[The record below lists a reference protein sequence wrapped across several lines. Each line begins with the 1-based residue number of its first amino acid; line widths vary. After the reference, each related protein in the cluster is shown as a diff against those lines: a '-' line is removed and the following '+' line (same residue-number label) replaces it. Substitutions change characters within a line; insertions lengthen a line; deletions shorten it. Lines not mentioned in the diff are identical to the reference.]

1 MDALPLLAV
10 ALASALPTAAGVNA
24 CDGASACTTGTCRAI
39 SMGTTADC
47 SASSASCV
55 TGLCLLQQP
64 AGEPSAAVP
73 VSVVAIQGA
82 TRSVGSSSAA
92 TWQPRTMPV
101 TLRTFVSGCNSSSGA
116 HLSEEGAPSVATG
129 RRPSSR
135 MTTASYTLQCAG
147 GSTLHV
153 QETFGVGGNGSAL
166 WETTLSSIDSAL
178 WSAYLGHDYWY
189 GFNSSSPPD
198 GWFPGAGGKKFYPRA
213 GYSPFSPWS
222 LADGPP
228 GGTKVGYGSES
239 GEVVTVLGMGSAL
252 FPEQDT
258 ALSFVQNPAA
268 FPYLAGLDLCGK
280 QSGGKSD
287 QKCPTGPLPSNDSR
301 SDQSLFFSWG
311 ATGYRLGGST
321 SPVQLS
327 QNLLV
332 TNADWR
338 APYGWAVDH
347 LPEFFEPHVDMSAV
361 DGPGSYA
368 HLGHPV
374 IDNETGAQVA
384 WDTGYN
390 YTDGLDGNPPPLEAY
405 MDLGNTFNWDATFPY
420 QSHGNFIPYNLTS
433 GEPFGDCAR
442 RRKSSPLFQSS
453 D

>member
-1 MDALPLLAV
+1 
-10 ALASALPTAAGVNA
+10 
-24 CDGASACTTGTCRAI
+24 
-39 SMGTTADC
+39 
-47 SASSASCV
+47 
-55 TGLCLLQQP
+55 
-64 AGEPSAAVP
+64 
-73 VSVVAIQGA
+73 
-82 TRSVGSSSAA
+82 
-92 TWQPRTMPV
+92 
-101 TLRTFVSGCNSSSGA
+101 
-116 HLSEEGAPSVATG
+116 
-129 RRPSSR
+129 
-135 MTTASYTLQCAG
+135 
-147 GSTLHV
+147 
-153 QETFGVGGNGSAL
+153 
-166 WETTLSSIDSAL
+166 
-178 WSAYLGHDYWY
+178 
-189 GFNSSSPPD
+189 
-198 GWFPGAGGKKFYPRA
+198 
-213 GYSPFSPWS
+213 
-222 LADGPP
+222 
-228 GGTKVGYGSES
+228 
-239 GEVVTVLGMGSAL
+239 MGSVL

-268 FPYLAGLDLCGK
+268 FPYLAGLGLCGK

-361 DGPGSYA
+361 DGPGTYA

-374 IDNETGAQVA
+374 IDNATGAQVA

-405 MDLGNTFNWDATFPY
+405 MELGNTLNWDATFPY
-420 QSHGNFIPYNLTS
+420 QSHGNFIPFNLTS

-442 RRKSSPLFQSS
+442 WRKRSFVSIVCLRIDSFARQIKAKLQRKTKSQIIK